1 MLAQIELNPSRAAAL
16 AQLERETGESQSSLL
31 LKMFD
36 SYIEQKR
43 EYDELAAA
51 VARGRADI
59 AAGRFTSHDEAI
71 GRARNMLHGKA
82 AK

>member
-1 MLAQIELNPSRAAAL
+1 MLAQIELSPSRAAAL
-16 AQLERETGESQSSLL
+16 AKLEQETGESQSSLL

-43 EYDELAAA
+43 EYDELSAA

-59 AAGRFTSHDEAI
+59 AAGRSVSHDDAVS
-71 GRARNMLHGKA
+71 RARNMLRGKA
-82 AK
+82 AQ